1 MAIQTLGTT
10 RGFKSVIQ
18 GGAPDWD
25 YYTQVR
31 KVKTGVTTYP
41 GRIMSGNGETEGEVD
56 LAASADGTVANYE
69 MVLRRTAYKGD
80 EQDIDT
86 AITAGQYVLT
96 LRRSQ
101 DDGMGYGRFIV
112 AAIHAGSNGTT
123 ELGEPLVLE
132 ADGMLKKFAYVDNTA
147 ETDLMIDCVVR
158 CVEAITSTT
167 DDAVQLV
174 YW

>member
-1 MAIQTLGTT
+1 MAIETLGTT

-18 GGAPDWD
+18 GGAPDWE

-41 GRIMSGNGETEGEVD
+41 GRIMTGAGETEGEVD
-56 LAASADGTVANYE
+56 LAALADGVVAGFE
-69 MVLRRTAYKGD
+69 IVLKRVGYAGD

-86 AITAGQYVLT
+86 AITAGQKVLT
-96 LRRSQ
+96 LRKSQ

-112 AAIHAGSNGTT
+112 ASLHCASDGTT
-123 ELGEPLVLE
+123 ELGEPLCLE
-132 ADGMLKKFAYVDNTA
+132 ADGMLKKFAYTDGTL
-147 ETDLMIDCVVR
+147 ETDSVIDCLTR
-158 CVEAITSTT
+158 CVEVIASTT